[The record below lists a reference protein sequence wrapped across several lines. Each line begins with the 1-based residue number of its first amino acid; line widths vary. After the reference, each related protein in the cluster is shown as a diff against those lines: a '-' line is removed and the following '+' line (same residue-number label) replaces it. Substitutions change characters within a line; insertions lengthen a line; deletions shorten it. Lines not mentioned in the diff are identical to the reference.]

1 MAGSASE
8 QPGAAA
14 TARPNDL
21 RLATPDAARRLLL
34 AALQSF
40 ADVGFH
46 AATTREIS
54 RAARVSAPPP
64 STSISRRRRS
74 CFYRI
79 IQLGHE
85 HALRTLEE
93 ALDAYTDPA
102 DRVRSGVSA
111 FVEWHA
117 HNYRL
122 ARVAQYELPALP
134 RESAD
139 QIFAIRRRFEAR
151 MQAELRLGLAAG
163 DFDIKDVNGATT
175 GSSRSA
181 SIFARWYS
189 PRTRRSPEEI
199 AEAVLRSRAADD
211 RLAGAPQRDA

>member
-1 MAGSASE
+1 MSAPQGQLGHE
-8 QPGAAA
+8 A
-14 TARPNDL
+14 DL
-21 RLATPDAARRLLL
+21 FVEVTPDAARRLLL

-46 AATTREIS
+46 AATTREIAG
-54 RAARVSAPPP
+54 RAGLSPAAVYIHFS
-64 STSISRRRRS
+64 SKTELL
-74 CFYRI
+74 YRI

-151 MQAELRLGLAAG
+151 MQAELRVGLEAG
-163 DFDIKDVNGATT
+163 DFDIKDVDGATT
-175 GSSRSA
+175 GILSLC
-181 SIFARWYS
+181 IDLVRWYS
-189 PRTRRSPEEI
+189 PRIRRSPEEI
-199 AEAVLRSRAADD
+199 AELYSDLALRMIASPALHNVMLEAAT
-211 RLAGAPQRDA
+211 